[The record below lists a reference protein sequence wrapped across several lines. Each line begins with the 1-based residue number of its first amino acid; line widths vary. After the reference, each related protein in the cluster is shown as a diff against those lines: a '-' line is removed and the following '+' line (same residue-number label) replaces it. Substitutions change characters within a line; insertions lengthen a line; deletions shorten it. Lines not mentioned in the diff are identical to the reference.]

1 MKLSRGSTPFLQPLV
16 LVFACWAIT
25 GLAAAWT
32 LANLHDLDLVQTF
45 MRREGIS
52 TSVFGTAG
60 LVWIGFGLLAYAV
73 GDLAAR
79 KTRPATFLSQDALR
93 ADRGAQMTF
102 LANLVL
108 LGVTALW
115 IVTSAAKAGG
125 LINLAAAAY
134 ADSLTTR
141 DLLLE
146 NKLFTGMRLF
156 YAALPATACLA
167 AALLATGSLSR
178 RSSRLMMATLGVN
191 TVALLIL
198 PLVMSQRLLL
208 LQLLLSAYFA
218 ACLVKG
224 RVFGLHW
231 AGLAALHFA
240 ALWVGREAITT
251 PIVQRPAMDIATQK
265 LAFYVVNDMF
275 NAFAPVSVPIH
286 NTNGGLLLEGVM
298 FLTFTDGYFLKL
310 LEPRIA
316 ALDPVIGGGEFPFF
330 TAAYVDFGAKGG
342 AIFICLTGFVLRRIY
357 IRGTRHFAWA
367 VIYAQV
373 AAALMFSSH
382 SVYFTHQ
389 NFYFSAAL
397 IGVIVML
404 SLKQPIE
411 IPVVEDAPDEAGPVF
426 RTRRDNGAMRPALPP
441 SLLSQLVI
449 FQSQRGAE
457 QPAKTEAPSHASG

>member
-1 MKLSRGSTPFLQPLV
+1 MKLARTPAPGLQPLV
-16 LVFACWAIT
+16 LVVLCWGLT
-25 GLAAAWT
+25 GIAAALT
-32 LANLHDLDLVQTF
+32 LAHLHDLDLVQTF

-52 TSVFGTAG
+52 ASVFGASG
-60 LVWIGFGLLAYAV
+60 LAWILVGLLAFTV

-79 KTRPATFLSQDALR
+79 FTRRAPAVLSPHLHTDR
-93 ADRGAQMTF
+93 AAEFTV

-125 LINLAAAAY
+125 LIQLAAAAY
-134 ADSLTTR
+134 IDSLTTR

-167 AALLATGSLSR
+167 AALLATKTLKR
-178 RSSRLMMATLGVN
+178 RNRRLMWATLGIN
-191 TVALLIL
+191 TLALLIL

-218 ACLVKG
+218 ACLVRG
-224 RVFGLHW
+224 RIFGLHW
-231 AGLAALHFA
+231 GALGIVLFL
-240 ALWVGREAITT
+240 ALWVGREAITN
-251 PIVQRPAMDIATQK
+251 PIVDRPALDIATQK

-275 NAFAPVSVPIH
+275 NAFAPLSVPIH
-286 NTNGGLLLEGVM
+286 NTHGGLLFEGVM

-310 LEPRIA
+310 LEPRLL

-330 TAAYVDFGAKGG
+330 TAAFVDFGAKGG
-342 AIFICLTGFVLRRIY
+342 ALFICATGFVLRRIY
-357 IRGTRHFAWA
+357 VRGTRHFGWA
-367 VIYAQV
+367 VLYAQV
-373 AAALMFSSH
+373 GAALMFSSH

-397 IGVIVML
+397 IALIVSL
-404 SLKQPIE
+404 ALKQP
-411 IPVVEDAPDEAGPVF
+411 APTPATTVRPATPLFRTRRQLLPPPPALPDSLVRHLAVF
-426 RTRRDNGAMRPALPP
+426 RTRRRAPEQKRTQAHE
-441 SLLSQLVI
+441 LS
-449 FQSQRGAE
+449 
-457 QPAKTEAPSHASG
+457 